1 MRDTPI
7 LLALLA
13 TLAAAAPA
21 QVTTVDEGRF
31 LISRGGQ
38 RVGSEDFAIRRT
50 PGPGGGTLV
59 ANGAVTYDDHRLAT
73 AAAVIGLVVD
83 GIQITDIATTVK
95 TLPDFPG
102 MWKQMLAGAAH

>member
-1 MRDTPI
+1 MCIRD
-7 LLALLA
+7 
-13 TLAAAAPA
+13 
-21 QVTTVDEGRF
+21 
-31 LISRGGQ
+31 S
-38 RVGSEDFAIRRT
+38 S
-50 PGPGGGTLV
+50 
-59 ANGAVTYDDHRLAT
+59 TYDDHRLAT